1 MRMKNQITGI
11 LFSLALMLG
20 MMPWLPLTAF
30 ADDPEPVPYRKWDE
44 ELQEIVDAE
53 PCTVYTVVDSSTAE
67 FTDGGWYVV
76 ESDVTAGSRINV
88 NGTAHLIL
96 CDNTTLT
103 AEHGIAVAAGSTLN
117 IYGQSESTGGLSA
130 AGDAYCAGIGGTNT
144 SENTGEKDC
153 GNVNIHG
160 GDIDAEG
167 GNDTSLMY
175 QLYGGAGIGGGYDGA
190 GGTVNIYGGKVTAAG
205 GDGAAGIGSGFN
217 GEKRSAGTVT
227 VYGGTV
233 AANGGDGSAGI
244 GGGIFGDGGA
254 VTVNGGTVTAVGGY
268 SISID
273 AGAGI
278 GGGGAGA
285 GGTVTING
293 GTVTATG
300 GGKEDANGAAGIGAG
315 GWKYTE
321 PAGDGGTVII
331 NGGNVTAAGG
341 YSSAGIGGG
350 NKRSGGT
357 VTVTG
362 GEVKATG
369 GKNGAG
375 IGGGSYGTGGEIII
389 EDGTVTAVGGYA
401 GAGIG
406 GGNNMPGGTVTISG
420 GTVDATGGV
429 MGAGIGGGNYGD
441 GGTVTIDGGTVT
453 ATGGGK
459 DEGTVS
465 IGGAAGIGGGSEG
478 NGGTVAINGGKVT
491 AAGSKGYYDLGMGIG
506 AGEFQPDSQH
516 SDGSL
521 TLGAYVILEISK
533 NGEDWTDS
541 TDDPSKRTQYMRT
554 SEAEV
559 PEYTITYVLNGGSL
573 NGRTGTVKEKHR
585 EGTVITL
592 PAPVRDGYTF
602 DYWEGSAYKAGDEY
616 TVEEDHEFTAVWKSG
631 GTDPSDDPSDDGG
644 GGSDPSGRN
653 TDGGS
658 SSSGKKGVSTGD
670 DSAAGAW
677 ITMFLIALAGTAGM
691 VVLRKRDSL

>member
-1 MRMKNQITGI
+1 MRKKNQITGI
-11 LFSLALMLG
+11 LFSFALILGLMPGLALTVYADQDPVSYMEWNG
-20 MMPWLPLTAF
+20 TAF
-30 ADDPEPVPYRKWDE
+30 E
-44 ELQEIVDAE
+44 EKTAE
-53 PCTVYTVVDSSTAE
+53 DYTVVDSGTDE
-67 FTDGGWYVV
+67 FADGGWYVV
-76 ESDVTAGSRINV
+76 TGVVETGSRISV
-88 NGTAHLIL
+88 SGSAHLIL
-96 CDNTTLT
+96 CDGAKLT
-103 AEHGIAVAAGSTLN
+103 AEEGIDVPAGNTLS
-117 IYGQSESTGGLSA
+117 IYGQSGGTGELESD
-130 AGDAYCAGIGGTNT
+130 GDAACAGIGG
-144 SENTGEKDC
+144 
-153 GNVNIHG
+153 GNEDNGGTINIHG
-160 GDIDAEG
+160 GKVTATG
-167 GNDTSLMY
+167 GSTGSPAST
-175 QLYGGAGIGGGYDGA
+175 GGAGIGGGNYGT
-190 GGTVNIYGGKVTAAG
+190 GGTVNIY
-205 GDGAAGIGSGFN
+205 
-217 GEKRSAGTVT
+217 
-227 VYGGTV
+227 
-233 AANGGDGSAGI
+233 
-244 GGGIFGDGGA
+244 
-254 VTVNGGTVTAVGGY
+254 GGTVTAVGGY
-268 SISID
+268 
-273 AGAGI
+273 G
-278 GGGGAGA
+278 
-285 GGTVTING
+285 
-293 GTVTATG
+293 
-300 GGKEDANGAAGIGAG
+300 
-315 GWKYTE
+315 
-321 PAGDGGTVII
+321 
-331 NGGNVTAAGG
+331 
-341 YSSAGIGGG
+341 
-350 NKRSGGT
+350 
-357 VTVTG
+357 
-362 GEVKATG
+362 
-369 GKNGAG
+369 
-375 IGGGSYGTGGEIII
+375 
-389 EDGTVTAVGGYA
+389 

-406 GGNNMPGGTVTISG
+406 GGNFMPGGTVTISG

-516 SDGSL
+516 SNGTL
-521 TLGAYVILEISK
+521 TLGTYVILEISK

-616 TVEEDHEFTAVWKSG
+616 MVEEDHEFTAVWKSG

-653 TDGGS
+653 TDGGGS